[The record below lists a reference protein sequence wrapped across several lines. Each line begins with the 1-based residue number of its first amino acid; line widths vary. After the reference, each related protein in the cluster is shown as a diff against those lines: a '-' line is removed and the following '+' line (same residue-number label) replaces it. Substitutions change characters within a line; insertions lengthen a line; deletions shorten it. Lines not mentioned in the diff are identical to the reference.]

1 MIRPPH
7 ARGIAATALSS
18 ALLAG
23 ALPVAA
29 GAACGRHLRGHAPY
43 SHAPYSRAPVAP
55 LSRGPVSPYSRFLA
69 AALAPSALNWPLGGE
84 WSVVDGDAA
93 YGVSG
98 AEAPAARPS
107 CDRHAG
113 HGPHSH
119 AGASRA
125 H

>member
-29 GAACGRHLRGHAPY
+29 DAACGRHLRG
-43 SHAPYSRAPVAP
+43 HAPYSRAPVAP
-55 LSRGPVSPYSRFLA
+55 LSRGPVSPYSRFPA

-113 HGPHSH
+113 HGGPHSH